1 LAPDDAD
8 RQPREPSRGAAVDP
22 GTAEE
27 TGRGARRRI
36 TGLVANGLVSHRE
49 LKGAPGRPKHVYHLT
64 AAAEALFPKTYSE
77 LTNELL
83 GFAHDE
89 DPDLIDRLFA
99 KRRDR
104 RIENAHDRLAGR
116 ALPERVAELTTILDE
131 DGYLA
136 EYEQLDDKTF
146 RITEHNCA
154 VLGVAERY
162 GQACSTEIDFVRTVL
177 PDTTVERVSH
187 ILAGA
192 RRCAY
197 LITAK

>member
-1 LAPDDAD
+1 MT
-8 RQPREPSRGAAVDP
+8 R
-22 GTAEE
+22 
-27 TGRGARRRI
+27 
-36 TGLVANGLVSHRE
+36 
-49 LKGAPGRPKHVYHLT
+49 
-64 AAAEALFPKTYSE
+64 
-77 LTNELL
+77 
-83 GFAHDE
+83 
-89 DPDLIDRLFA
+89 
-99 KRRDR
+99 
-104 RIENAHDRLAGR
+104 
-116 ALPERVAELTTILDE
+116 ILDE

-136 EYEQLDDKTF
+136 DYEQLDDHTF
-146 RITEHNCA
+146 RVTEHNCA